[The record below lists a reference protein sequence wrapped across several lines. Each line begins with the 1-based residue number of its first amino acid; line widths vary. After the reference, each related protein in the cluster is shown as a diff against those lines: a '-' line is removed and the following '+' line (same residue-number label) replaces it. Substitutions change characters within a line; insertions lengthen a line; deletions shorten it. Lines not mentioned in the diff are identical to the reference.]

1 MSKIKMSD
9 LEKNERFDYEICKDL
24 AKSLARKFPTGNIP
38 EREVD
43 LAIVNYNVD
52 HSANSLDMK
61 EAWSE
66 ISGTLHGMGRK
77 IAKKKESNDM
87 LERKIREMVQYYA
100 KNPKL
105 DTGKSNIW
113 TVGMYMSWW
122 DKTGLVE
129 KNKIINEVKRLLEIE
144 ERRSRR

>member
-9 LEKNERFDYEICKDL
+9 LEKNNVKFDYEICKDL
-24 AKSLARKFPTGNIP
+24 ARSLARKFPTGNIP

-52 HSANSLDMK
+52 HIANSLDMK

-66 ISGTLHGMGRK
+66 ISGTLSNMGRK
-77 IAKKKESNDM
+77 IAIKIESDNI
-87 LERKIREMVQYYA
+87 LERKVREIVQYFD

-113 TVGMYMSWW
+113 TVGTYMSWW
-122 DKTGLVE
+122 DNTGLVE
-129 KNKIINEVKRLLEIE
+129 KNKIINDVMRVLMVRKYR
-144 ERRSRR
+144 